1 MLIHQTNL
9 LCPLES
15 LACRVLVR
23 FTVIDLERCVHW
35 VIISLQISMPPF
47 ALVQPVKPLTWS
59 TATICVTSVLFLCA
73 SSGEDGNS
81 LPSEFRFNTHTSF
94 ALRR

>member
-1 MLIHQTNL
+1 
-9 LCPLES
+9 
-15 LACRVLVR
+15 
-23 FTVIDLERCVHW
+23 
-35 VIISLQISMPPF
+35 MPPF